1 MMDTDD
7 MDDVDDE
14 LMIRGTDAP
23 GDDSSEEHE
32 CH

>member
-14 LMIRGTDAP
+14 LMSRGTDAP
-23 GDDSSEEHE
+23 GDDSSDEHS
-32 CH
+32 